1 MTAGW
6 ISPRW
11 VPLMVYVVVLAAG
24 LYYAAM
30 GLGGVV
36 PVERV
41 AGFAAVMTA
50 LLGVEAADRRWLV
63 RPELVRPELL
73 RPGRG
78 RIVLGLL
85 SVRVGLFVAAAALD
99 PSGDA
104 RLLFVLVPFAA
115 YFAFGAV
122 VSFALGGTCLAVVVA
137 GFALRVPRWYAQPT
151 DVFDVWMFAIGLMLA
166 IAMAGIAVA
175 EQAGRLRLEALLGD
189 LRDSHDQLTAYAD
202 QVAELSTAAER
213 GRLARDIHD
222 SLGHHLTAVTIQL
235 EKAEAFRHLDAAS
248 ADRAVADA
256 RAAARQALREV
267 RGSVAALRGDEPSAP
282 LSAMLAGLVPAGSGE
297 PQVTVTVTGDEAG
310 LGPAARTV
318 LFRAAQEALTNV
330 RRHSGARRASATVTL
345 DDREARLVVTDD
357 GRGFDPASRA
367 VTGEPAAR
375 EGFGLLGMRER
386 AALAGGC
393 AEVDSRPGAGTTV
406 TVTVPRK
413 AALDTAAPVP
423 AAPAPAS
430 AAAGTVRA

>member
-30 GLGGVV
+30 DLHGTVS
-36 PVERV
+36 VERV
-41 AGFAAVMTA
+41 AGFAAAMTA

-63 RPELVRPELL
+63 RPRPK
-73 RPGRG
+73 PGRMA
-78 RIVLGLL
+78 LGLL
-85 SVRVGLFVAAAALD
+85 SVRIGLFVAAAALD

-115 YFAFGAV
+115 YFAFGAA
-122 VSFALGGTCLAVVVA
+122 VSLALGGACLAVVVA

-151 DVFDVWMFAIGLMLA
+151 DVSAVLMFAIGLMLA

-175 EQAGRLRLEALLGD
+175 EQAARLRLEAALGD
-189 LRDSHDQLTAYAD
+189 LRDSHDQLTAYAA
-202 QVAELSTAAER
+202 QVAGLSAAAER

-222 SLGHHLTAVTIQL
+222 SLGHHLTAVTVQL

-267 RGSVAALRGDEPSAP
+267 RGSVAALRGDEPPVP
-282 LSAMLAGLVPAGSGE
+282 LSAMLAGLVPAGPGE
-297 PQVTVTVTGDEAG
+297 PQATVTVTGDEAG
-310 LGPAARTV
+310 LGEAARSV

-330 RRHSGARRASATVTL
+330 RRHSGARRVRVSVTL
-345 DDREARLVVTDD
+345 DDGEARLVVADD

-367 VTGEPAAR
+367 GTGGLAAR
-375 EGFGLLGMRER
+375 DGFGLLGMRER
-386 AALAGGC
+386 AALAGGH
-393 AEVDSRPGAGTTV
+393 AVVDSRPGAGTTV
-406 TVTVPRK
+406 TVTVPVK
-413 AALDTAAPVP
+413 AAPDAPVPAAPVLAAPVP
-423 AAPAPAS
+423 AAPAPAP
-430 AAAGTVRA
+430 AAVERARG

>member
-11 VPLMVYVVVLAAG
+11 VPLIVYAVVLATG
-24 LYYAAM
+24 LYYATM
-30 GLGGVV
+30 DLGGIV

-41 AGFAAVMTA
+41 AGFAAAMTA
-50 LLGVEAADRRWLV
+50 LLVVEAADRRWLA
-63 RPELVRPELL
+63 
-73 RPGRG
+73 RPGPG
-78 RIVLGLL
+78 RMALGLL
-85 SVRVGLFVAAAALD
+85 SVRIALFVAAAALD

-115 YFAFGAV
+115 YFAFGAA
-122 VSFALGGTCLAVVVA
+122 VSLALGGACLAVVVA
-137 GFALRVPRWYAQPT
+137 GFALRVPRWYAQPADVT
-151 DVFDVWMFAIGLMLA
+151 DVLMFAIGLMLA
-166 IAMAGIAVA
+166 IAMASIAVA
-175 EQAGRLRLEALLGD
+175 EQAGRLRLEAVLGD
-189 LRDSHDQLTAYAD
+189 LRDSHDQLAAYAA
-202 QVAELSTAAER
+202 QVAGLSAAAER

-222 SLGHHLTAVTIQL
+222 SLGHHLTAVTVQL

-267 RGSVAALRGDEPSAP
+267 RGSVAALRGDEPRAP
-282 LSAMLAGLVPAGSGE
+282 LSAMLAGLVRPAGPGE

-310 LGPAARTV
+310 LGPSARTV

-330 RRHSGARRASATVTL
+330 RRHSGARRVRVSVTL
-345 DDREARLVVTDD
+345 DEREARLVVADD

-367 VTGEPAAR
+367 VTGGLGR